1 MTLNPKT
8 CNSDP
13 ETSSTPERILPHLC
27 FEAGSET
34 EGVLAAL
41 AAGHVEVVRLQYEF
55 KADEHLGATG
65 TVALQLAYLVK
76 LGRPLGYFIF
86 SLIGLKRTL
95 LTTIFQRLQR
105 GNQESCQ
112 EVLLLLLAKASAES
126 EEKGPDKEGMR
137 YPGAPNSP
145 K

>member
-55 KADEHLGATG
+55 KADEHLG
-65 TVALQLAYLVK
+65 
-76 LGRPLGYFIF
+76 
-86 SLIGLKRTL
+86 
-95 LTTIFQRLQR
+95 
-105 GNQESCQ
+105 ESCQ

-126 EEKGPDKEGMR
+126 EEKGPDKVVPLSCTGAVEAR
-137 YPGAPNSP
+137 NVPGGPSISE
-145 K
+145 